1 MHVRGFRR
9 PSNMRWLGALF
20 GGVAPSSAWFVGVAA
35 CALATASC
43 GAEGAGGSGA
53 TSAADGKGGAT
64 GAGSMATDFAVRDTD
79 GRTFRLSDHL
89 GKEVILL
96 DFWATWCE
104 PCLSEMPHLEQI
116 YEDNRA
122 KGFVVVALSMDGPE
136 TVADVPMFAKRHNMT
151 FPVVL
156 DEDSHVVS
164 VYNPKRSAPLSVL
177 IDRKGRIVRVRES
190 YNSGDEKLVAADV
203 AQALAGPQP

>member
-1 MHVRGFRR
+1 MTRG
-9 PSNMRWLGALF
+9 PVLPKLASLGVLA
-20 GGVAPSSAWFVGVAA
+20 AA
-35 CALATASC
+35 CGGLSC
-43 GAEGAGGSGA
+43 APEGAAGAGA
-53 TSAADGKGGAT
+53 TTAADAKA
-64 GAGSMATDFAVRDTD
+64 AGMATDFAARDTD

-104 PCLSEMPHLEQI
+104 PCLSEMPHLERI
-116 YEDNRA
+116 YEENKA
-122 KGFVVVALSMDGPE
+122 KGFVVVALAMDGPE

-164 VYNPKRSAPLSVL
+164 IYNPKRSAPLSVL

-190 YNSGDEKLVAADV
+190 YNSGDEKLTAADV
-203 AQALAGPQP
+203 AQALAEP